1 MDILYYSNFCPHSQ
15 LVIQFIAKNNL
26 TNSLNCICI
35 DKRTRE
41 PNSNQIK
48 ILLENGKKVSMPPN
62 VHSVPALLLVKQN
75 YNVILGNNIIEYLK
89 PAIQENTNIA
99 TNNQGEPIG
108 YHIQNS
114 NNGMSIVSE
123 KYTNYNMTPDELSAK
138 GHGGNRQI
146 YNYVKADYDDVSIY
160 TPPDNY
166 RPDKLS
172 NNVTIDILQQKRNDE
187 ITINSKNHLVI

>member
-1 MDILYYSNFCPHSQ
+1 MDILYYSNFCPHSKS
-15 LVIQFIAKNNL
+15 VIQFIAKNNL

-48 ILLENGKKVSMPPN
+48 IVLENGKKVSMPPN
-62 VHSVPALLLVKQN
+62 VHSVPTLLLVKQN

-89 PAIQENTNIA
+89 PTIQEKINIA
-99 TNNQGEPIG
+99 TNQQGEPIG

-114 NNGMSIVSE
+114 NNGMNIVSE
-123 KYTNYNMTPDELSAK
+123 TYTNYNMSPEELSTK
-138 GHGGNRQI
+138 GNGMNRQM
-146 YNYVKADYDDVSIY
+146 YSYVKADSNDDNIY

-172 NNVTIDILQQKRNDE
+172 NNITVDSLQQKRNED
-187 ITINSKNHLVI
+187 ISLNNKQI

>member
-1 MDILYYSNFCPHSQ
+1 MDILYYSNFCPHSK

-26 TNSLNCICI
+26 TNNLNCICI

-48 ILLENGKKVSMPPN
+48 IVLENGKKVSMPPN
-62 VHSVPALLLVKQN
+62 VHSVPTLLLVKQN

-89 PAIQENTNIA
+89 PTIQEKINIA
-99 TNNQGEPIG
+99 TNQQGEPIG

-114 NNGMSIVSE
+114 NNGMNIVSE
-123 KYTNYNMTPDELSAK
+123 TYTNYNMSPEELSTK
-138 GHGGNRQI
+138 GNGMNRQM
-146 YNYVKADYDDVSIY
+146 YSYVKADSNDDNIY

-172 NNVTIDILQQKRNDE
+172 NNITVDSLQQKRNED
-187 ITINSKNHLVI
+187 ISLNNKQI

>member
-15 LVIQFIAKNNL
+15 LVIQFIASNNL
-26 TNSLNCICI
+26 TNNLNCICI

-48 ILLENGKKVSMPPN
+48 IILENGKKVSMPPN

-89 PAIQENTNIA
+89 PTIREKTNIA
-99 TNNQGEPIG
+99 TNNQGEPVG
-108 YHIQNS
+108 YRIQTS
-114 NNGMSIVSE
+114 NNGMNIVSE
-123 KYTNYNMTPDELSAK
+123 KYTNYNMSPEELSTK
-138 GHGGNRQI
+138 GNGENRQM
-146 YNYVKADYDDVSIY
+146 YSYVKAEYDDVSIY

-172 NNVTIDILQQKRNDE
+172 NNVTVDILQQKRNDDIS
-187 ITINSKNHLVI
+187 ITNKII

>member
-1 MDILYYSNFCPHSQ
+1 MNILYYSNFCPHSK

-26 TNSLNCICI
+26 TNNLNCICI
-35 DKRTRE
+35 DKRVRL
-41 PNSNQIK
+41 PNTNQIK
-48 ILLENGKKVSMPPN
+48 IVLENGKQVSMPPN

-89 PAIQENTNIA
+89 PTIQEKTNIA

-108 YHIQNS
+108 YYIQNS
-114 NNGMSIVSE
+114 NNGMNIVSE
-123 KYTNYNMTPDELSAK
+123 TYTNYNMSPDELSTK
-138 GHGGNRQI
+138 GNGENRQM
-146 YNYVKADYDDVSIY
+146 YSYVKADYDEVSIY

-172 NNVTIDILQQKRNDE
+172 NHITVDSLQQKRNDE
-187 ITINSKNHLVI
+187 IAINSKNSL